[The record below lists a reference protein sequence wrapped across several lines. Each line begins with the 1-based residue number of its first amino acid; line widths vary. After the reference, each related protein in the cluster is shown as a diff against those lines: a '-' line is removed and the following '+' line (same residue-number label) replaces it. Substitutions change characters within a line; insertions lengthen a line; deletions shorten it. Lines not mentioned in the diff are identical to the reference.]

1 MRRKFTLIL
10 FCLLLIAAVGC
21 SKHSSASV
29 LIVDIPKGFNGNFVL
44 EMGNRSAAPLSREG
58 DAYVVEVPR
67 TGKVVTSTSVQK
79 PQVTFRN
86 ATDGSVWGFSESGF
100 TTGDGISVGGK
111 IEFFVGTRKEYE
123 AEESKKNHSG
133 ASEPG
138 IEYMTAGV

>member
-1 MRRKFTLIL
+1 MVRYFTLIL
-10 FCLLLIAAVGC
+10 FCLLLLAAVGC

-29 LIVDIPKGFNGNFVL
+29 LIVDIPQGFNGNFVL
-44 EMGNRSAAPLSREG
+44 EMGVRGADPLAREG
-58 DAYVVEVPR
+58 DAYVVAVPT
-67 TGKVVTSTSVQK
+67 TGKVVTSTALQK

-86 ATDGSVWGFSESGF
+86 ATDGSVWGFSESAF

-133 ASEPG
+133 ATGPE
-138 IEYMTAGV
+138 IQYMTAGV